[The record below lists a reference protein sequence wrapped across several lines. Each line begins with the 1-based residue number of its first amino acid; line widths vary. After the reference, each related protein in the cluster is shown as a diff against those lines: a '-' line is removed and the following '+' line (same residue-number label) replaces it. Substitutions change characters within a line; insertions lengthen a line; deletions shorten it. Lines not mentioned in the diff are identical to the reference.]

1 MTWLIVVQT
10 PGLDVVLRELGVSQ
24 QLHRVGE
31 QLYIALGEGGL
42 NFYINTSLN
51 IQRKNT
57 RL

>member
-31 QLYIALGEGGL
+31 QLYIALGVGGL